1 MIRKNRKKR
10 KEKIK
15 SNIYCIEM
23 GNESMLQFGKW
34 VSKHNILIMII
45 AVLLLIPSVF
55 GYLKTKI
62 NYDVLSYLPSSLETV
77 EGQDIMVDEF
87 GNGAFSV
94 IVVEDMEM
102 QDVATLKEQIT
113 EIEHVTDVL
122 WYDSFLDVDV
132 PIELLPNNIKEALFN
147 DNGATMMIAFF
158 DHTTSA
164 DETMEAIEQMR
175 KTVGKQ
181 CYISGMSGIVTDIK
195 NIFLAEMPI
204 YVVIAALMSLLV
216 LLLAMDS
223 FVVPILFLLD
233 IGIAI
238 VYNLGSNLFLGQI
251 SYITQALVAI
261 LQLGV
266 TMDYSIF
273 LLNTYEDKKELYNN
287 DKQRAM
293 AHAISNTFKSVA
305 GSSVTTI
312 AGFAALCFMTFS
324 LGMDLGIVMM
334 KGVVIGVICCITLLP
349 AMILTFDGAI
359 EKTAHRSLLPNFDRI
374 SDFITKHY
382 KLWLVIFAIMLLPA
396 IHGNNNYEIYYNLD
410 SSLPKTL
417 DSSIANKKLEEEFNM
432 NNIQI
437 ILLKNGLSASEKQ
450 EMLQEIKEVDGVTW
464 ALGYNSL
471 LGAALPEELL
481 PDDALSMLKT
491 GQYEMMFVCSDYKTA
506 TDEVNAEIAKVQE
519 IVKGFSEESMVI
531 GEAPLTKD
539 LADVTNV
546 DLMNVNTA
554 SIISIFVIILFVF
567 KSISLP
573 IVLVAV
579 IEFAICVNMAVPFY
593 SGETLPFVA
602 GIVIGT
608 IQLGAT
614 VDYAILMTSRY
625 QKERG
630 LGKDKMEAI
639 SIAHKT
645 SMKSILVSGTSLFAA
660 TFGVGLYSNI
670 DMISA
675 ICVLLS
681 RGAVISTIV
690 VIFILPAFFMI
701 LDPII
706 VRTSGGFLP
715 KAEKQRKFSTK
726 TIHN

>member
-102 QDVATLKEQIT
+102 QDVATLKEQIA